1 MGLNY
6 LLGPWRL
13 RECDKMALVAWW
25 LVVVAPKDSGSSPT
39 VTDSKAPGDCHS
51 CHAEMEVYL
60 DHLFFSQTQ

>member
-1 MGLNY
+1 
-6 LLGPWRL
+6 
-13 RECDKMALVAWW
+13 MALVAWW